1 MYSAIDGEV
10 LLALWERALVHAPD
24 ERGVAL
30 LQATFGDFPNTSSL
44 GTCNLRLAELHA
56 RLFGRELALTSHC
69 PSCDSL
75 AQFSGDCAALV
86 ATATAQVPAVLP
98 PLRVGD
104 FLLEFRLP
112 TAVDIK
118 AAAHYADAEQFAR
131 HLLERCVLACTRND
145 ETMTASQLPLVV
157 LDALSRHLEVIDP
170 AASVSFAVTCPQCKV
185 EWDARLDLAEVL
197 WRKLQVT
204 AERFLLDIDILARTY
219 GWTEGEVMSL
229 SATRRAAYVQMA
241 MA

>member
-1 MYSAIDGEV
+1 MYSVIDGEV

-30 LQATFGDFPNTSSL
+30 LQATFDEFPSTSSL

-69 PSCDSL
+69 PACATL
-75 AQFSGDCAALV
+75 AQFTGDCAALV
-86 ATATAQVPAVLP
+86 ATANTPAVP
-98 PLRVGD
+98 VVASLRVGE

-112 TAVDIK
+112 NTVDVK
-118 AAAHYADAEQFAR
+118 AASKYANVDEFAR
-131 HLLERCVLACTRND
+131 HLLERCILACACD
-145 ETMTASQLPLVV
+145 GEAMMASDLPTTV
-157 LDALSRHLEVIDP
+157 LDALSRHLEMLDP
-170 AASVSFAVTCPQCKV
+170 AASVSFAVTCPQCAV
-185 EWDARLDLAEVL
+185 EWDARLDLAEAL

-241 MA
+241 TA